1 MFFYYFC
8 QESVFILLV
17 VSCSFVHFCNETN
30 LQCIREVEFKS
41 LHGRKIAI
49 DASMAIYQFLIAV
62 RSGGPNQQAMMLT
75 NAEGET
81 TSHIQGMFNRTV
93 RFLTEGLKPVFVFDG
108 KAPSMKSGELQ
119 KRREKRK
126 KAEEAMTK
134 AVDDDNVEEMD
145 KQSKRLARA
154 GRKENEDCKRVSY
167 SVIVLSSRI
176 LYFCDPCVLFH
187 YNKINLTAF
196 LLSLVTQTHGRSRGF
211 STDGGR
217 GRGCGTL

>member
-1 MFFYYFC
+1 
-8 QESVFILLV
+8 
-17 VSCSFVHFCNETN
+17 
-30 LQCIREVEFKS
+30 
-41 LHGRKIAI
+41 
-49 DASMAIYQFLIAV
+49 MAIYQFLIAV

-167 SVIVLSSRI
+167 SMII
-176 LYFCDPCVLFH
+176 PYT
-187 YNKINLTAF
+187 IF
-196 LLSLVTQTHGRSRGF
+196 L
-211 STDGGR
+211 
-217 GRGCGTL
+217 